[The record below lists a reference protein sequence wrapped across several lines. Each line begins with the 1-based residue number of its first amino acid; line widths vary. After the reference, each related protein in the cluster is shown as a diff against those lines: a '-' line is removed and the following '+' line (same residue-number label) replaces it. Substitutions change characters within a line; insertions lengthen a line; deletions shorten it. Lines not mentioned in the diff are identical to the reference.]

1 MGAHGSKEKLSRSA
15 SERYVHTQV
24 IERERF
30 GSFGKRGRGE
40 GMFNPP
46 RQQSVP
52 SDGWIGTHRTGMR
65 NPSVPRMPQGTTY
78 DNDAAG
84 SCEGPAKKRD
94 VRTINS
100 SSSDLG
106 PPSKTNGTQQV
117 PARSSAA
124 RAAAALQKRISP
136 TVTNASIPLVPEQL
150 KASPP
155 SKRNMLLKRNGT
167 ANGTLKTPLK
177 VVHITFER

>member
-1 MGAHGSKEKLSRSA
+1 MTEFS
-15 SERYVHTQV
+15 
-24 IERERF
+24 
-30 GSFGKRGRGE
+30 
-40 GMFNPP
+40 N
-46 RQQSVP
+46 
-52 SDGWIGTHRTGMR
+52 
-65 NPSVPRMPQGTTY
+65 
-78 DNDAAG
+78 NDARVSDTVG
-84 SCEGPAKKRD
+84 SNLRGPAKKRD

-106 PPSKTNGTQQV
+106 PPSKTNGAP

-136 TVTNASIPLVPEQL
+136 NITNVSHPLVPEQL

-167 ANGTLKTPLK
+167 ANGTLPAKTPLK
-177 VVHITFER
+177 ANTSIHFQCQQCFHSKAKVLRSCTTDRK